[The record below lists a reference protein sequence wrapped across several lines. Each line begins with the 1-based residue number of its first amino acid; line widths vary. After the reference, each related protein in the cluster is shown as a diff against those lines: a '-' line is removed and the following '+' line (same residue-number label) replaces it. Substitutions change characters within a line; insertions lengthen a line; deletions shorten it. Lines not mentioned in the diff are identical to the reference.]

1 MPKGHEIYQKLPCQV
16 FQKFTP
22 KGISLV
28 WKCTIWQ
35 PWTSAAGQNRFGLKV
50 NLNPEP

>member
-28 WKCTIWQ
+28 
-35 PWTSAAGQNRFGLKV
+35 
-50 NLNPEP
+50 